1 MSKLAVGT
9 WTNWA
14 GNQTATP
21 ASIEHPRTEEELVAI
36 VRRAAEGG
44 RKVKVVGSGHS
55 FTDIALTDGHLVILD
70 RYCDILQID
79 TTTYRVTAQAGVVLS
94 DVNAALNL
102 RGLAMPNLG
111 DIAYQTVAGA
121 TSTGTHGTGAGITG
135 LAGFIVALRLITA
148 DGSVLDCN
156 ADTNAEIF
164 HCARVGLG
172 ALGVVSTVTL
182 QVCPAFNLAVV
193 NEPLR
198 VDDVL
203 RDLDQHVSSNDHFE
217 FFWVPHT
224 GWALTKSNNRTMQP
238 LAPPKKAKEWFDG
251 VLMENYAFGALCH
264 IGRRYP
270 SRIPKLAKALPSSGR
285 TSYVDESY
293 KVFASPRLVKFYEME
308 YSIPAAACSEA
319 LQRVRDFVASSGLL
333 LNFPVEVRFTAADDI
348 PLSTGTAEPRCYIAV
363 HVFKGMEY
371 RPYFEGVE
379 RIMDSY
385 GGRPHWGKLHF
396 QTAETL
402 GERYPQWSRFQQV
415 RNQLDPDRRFSNAYL
430 DRVLGA

>member
-1 MSKLAVGT
+1 MSKLAAGT

-21 ASIEHPRTEEELVAI
+21 AMIEHPRSEEELLAV
-36 VRRAAEGG
+36 VRTAGEHG

-55 FTDIALTDGHLVILD
+55 FTDIAVTDGHLVMLD
-70 RYCDILQID
+70 HYRDILHID
-79 TTTYRVTAQAGVVLS
+79 TDTYRVTAQAGVVLS
-94 DVNAALNL
+94 ELNEALSR

-111 DIAYQTVAGA
+111 DIAYQTLAGA
-121 TSTGTHGTGAGITG
+121 TSTGTHGTGAALTG
-135 LAGFIVALRLITA
+135 LAGFIVGMRLITA
-148 DGSVLDCN
+148 DGSVLECD
-156 ADTNAEIF
+156 AEHNAEVF

-172 ALGVVSTVTL
+172 ALGIVSTVTL
-182 QVCPAFNLAVV
+182 QVCPAFNLSVV
-193 NEPLR
+193 NQPLR

-203 RDLDQHVSSNDHFE
+203 RDIDDHVGSNDHFE

-224 GWALTKSNNRTMQP
+224 GWALTKTNNRTTDP
-238 LAPPKKAKEWFDG
+238 VAPPKKAKAWFDG

-264 IGRRYP
+264 IGRRFP

-285 TSYVDESY
+285 TTHVDESY

-308 YSIPAAACSEA
+308 YSIPAAACGEA
-319 LQRVRDFVASSGLL
+319 LQRVRDLVTSTGLL
-333 LNFPVEVRFTAADDI
+333 LNFPVEVRFTAPDDI

-363 HVFKGMEY
+363 HIFKGMAF

-379 RIMDSY
+379 RIMDGY

-402 GERYPQWSRFQQV
+402 GARYPQWSRFQQV

>member
-1 MSKLAVGT
+1 MSKLALGT

-21 ASIEHPRTEEELVAI
+21 AEFEHPRSEEELVAI
-36 VRRAAEGG
+36 VRRAGERG

-55 FTDIALTDGHLVILD
+55 FTDIAVTDGHLIVLD
-70 RYCDILQID
+70 QYCDILQID

-94 DVNAALNL
+94 DLNTALNR

-121 TSTGTHGTGAGITG
+121 TSTGTHGTGGGLTG
-135 LAGFIVALRLITA
+135 LADFIVGLRLITA
-148 DGSVLDCN
+148 DGAVLECD
-156 ADTNAEIF
+156 AENNTEVF

-182 QVCPAFNLAVV
+182 QVCPAFNLSVV

-203 RDLDQHVSSNDHFE
+203 RDIESHVSSNDHFE

-224 GWALTKSNNRTMQP
+224 GWALTKSNNRTTQP
-238 LAPPKKAKEWFDG
+238 LAPPNKAKEWFDG
-251 VLMENYAFGALCH
+251 VVMENYAFGALCH

-319 LQRVRDFVASSGLL
+319 LQRVRDFVASTGLL

-348 PLSTGTAEPRCYIAV
+348 PLSTGTAQPRCYIAV
-363 HVFKGMEY
+363 HIFKGMEF

-415 RNQLDPDRRFSNAYL
+415 RNQLDPDRRFTNAYL